1 MTGTNRFQGAQFQ
14 LAGMIAG
21 GDERGHLVFSVTP
34 KEGTPLYG
42 EYFMIFEKNENDFN
56 IEIGMFG
63 YWNNTSVGTT
73 HPAFRLAFSAE
84 DCLAVEQSIASFF
97 SDNRK
102 LPRSIGAEFLG
113 AFVFGLIGPSR
124 KLPSGG
130 SRSRE
135 VGSERSGVRVDF
147 SGCRSARAPA
157 RSRERR
163 PAAR

>member
-1 MTGTNRFQGAQFQ
+1 MVGSNRFQGAQFQ

-73 HPAFRLAFSAE
+73 HPAFRLAFSGE
-84 DCLAVEQSIASFF
+84 DCLAVEQSIARFF
-97 SDNRK
+97 SDNTM
-102 LPRSIGAEFLG
+102 LPKSIRDGFLG
-113 AFVFGLIGPSR
+113 GVRFRPNWIVLEA
-124 KLPSGG
+124 
-130 SRSRE
+130 
-135 VGSERSGVRVDF
+135 SERRQ
-147 SGCRSARAPA
+147 
-157 RSRERR
+157 
-163 PAAR
+163 